1 MMKKTI
7 LISEVPMDNKFCS
20 ICGKEKEMMTIS
32 YINKTIYIDCECE
45 TKLKMKLENEKR
57 EKAINAY
64 IRKRIKASGVLKR
77 EENAFF
83 SNLIVDENNQ
93 KAIDGAKYICNL
105 LLSGDTKQ
113 GKNGLI
119 LSGNRGSGK
128 TYIGVSVINEYNK
141 NKPLNEYVIK
151 EIIKAQENDY
161 VDDLGVSI
169 NSKCRFIKEKDV
181 IQLSEKYSYKEKTPP
196 IDEFK
201 KAKIL
206 VVDDV
211 GTSYGDSRKIMSIL
225 FDLFDYRYSQK
236 LSTIITTNLSK
247 EELKQYLGERTFD
260 RLRCCCH
267 FIKLTS
273 PESRRK

>member
-1 MMKKTI
+1 MENNNSKC
-7 LISEVPMDNKFCS
+7 P
-20 ICGKEKEMMTIS
+20 ICGKEKES
-32 YINKTIYIDCECE
+32 RYIEYAKQTFYIDCECE
-45 TKLKMKLENEKR
+45 VQLKKKIAEEKR

-64 IRKRIKASGVLKR
+64 IKKRIKKSGVLLR

-83 SNLIVDENNQ
+83 DNLVVDENNK
-93 KAIDGAKYICNL
+93 KAIEGAKYITALMLN
-105 LLSGDTKQ
+105 GDNIQ

-128 TYIGVSVINEYNK
+128 TYIATSIINEYNK
-141 NKPLNEYVIK
+141 NEKFNEFVIND
-151 EIIKAQENDY
+151 IIKAHDNDFI
-161 VDDLGVSI
+161 DDLGVKI

-181 IQLSEKYSYKEKTPP
+181 IQLSEKYNYKENTSP

-201 KAKIL
+201 NAKIL

-211 GTSYGDSRKIMSIL
+211 GTTYGDSRKIMSAL
-225 FDLFDYRYSQK
+225 FDLFDYRYSQG

-247 EELKQYLGERTFD
+247 DELKLYLGERTFD

-267 FIKLTS
+267 YIKLTS